1 MNKILIALAATAA
14 LISVVF
20 AQVPG
25 GLQVPQEAPRPG
37 QVPTLGQGMRA
48 GGGSASAAAY
58 GDYVYVVTG
67 NTLLQYY
74 ANGLRLVTRTT
85 LPVVER
91 QRGSEGGPDGAGGKG
106 GRRNDPSAK

>member
-1 MNKILIALAATAA
+1 MNKVLIALAATAA
-14 LISVVF
+14 VISVVF

-25 GLQVPQEAPRPG
+25 GLQDPQEAPRPG
-37 QVPTLGQGMRA
+37 QVPSLGQGMRV
-48 GGGSASAAAY
+48 GGGSASVAAY

-67 NTLLQYY
+67 NTLLQYS

-91 QRGSEGGPDGAGGKG
+91 QRGGEGGGDGAV
-106 GRRNDPSAK
+106 GRRNNPPVN